1 MGGPRWRWTL
11 GVVSGLLA
19 LGAPCA
25 SGADAPISPDR
36 PSVTNNTETVR
47 PGVAQLETGVEYA
60 KSSIGGGESDRRFAA
75 QLALRTGLT
84 GALEA
89 RLGGEPVVRLRGE
102 RDDTGPGD
110 FSVGLKY
117 RLLDAEE
124 HTSWPSLGLQ
134 PSVKL
139 PVAGAPIGT
148 GRPDFELRALASFDL
163 PAGFDLDVN
172 AALAAVGQSRPN
184 GYLLQALTSASL
196 NCKILEATSA
206 FVEVAFA
213 SRDERDARDA
223 VDLRAGIVFL
233 LGRDVA
239 LDAAAGASLAGRG
252 PDYTVIAGV
261 SVRLGHR

>member
-1 MGGPRWRWTL
+1 MGVPRWRWTL

-84 GALEA
+84 GA
-89 RLGGEPVVRLRGE
+89 
-102 RDDTGPGD
+102 
-110 FSVGLKY
+110 
-117 RLLDAEE
+117 
-124 HTSWPSLGLQ
+124 
-134 PSVKL
+134 
-139 PVAGAPIGT
+139 
-148 GRPDFELRALASFDL
+148 
-163 PAGFDLDVN
+163 
-172 AALAAVGQSRPN
+172 
-184 GYLLQALTSASL
+184 
-196 NCKILEATSA
+196 

-213 SRDERDARDA
+213 SRDDRDARDA
-223 VDLRAGIVFL
+223 VALRAGIVYL

-239 LDAAAGASLAGRG
+239 LDAAAGASLAGQG

>member
-1 MGGPRWRWTL
+1 MPRWRWTL

-60 KSSIGGGESDRRFAA
+60 KSSIGGHESDRRFAA
-75 QLALRTGLT
+75 QLALRAGLT

-89 RLGGEPVVRLRGE
+89 RLGGEPVVRFRGE
-102 RDDTGPGD
+102 REDTGSGD

-124 HTSWPSLGLQ
+124 RRWWPSLGLQ

-139 PVAGAPIGT
+139 PVASAPIGT

-163 PAGFDLDVN
+163 SGGFDLDVN
-172 AALAAVGQSRPN
+172 AALAAVGQSHPN
-184 GYLLQALTSASL
+184 GYILQALTSASL
-196 NCKILEATSA
+196 NRKILDATSV

-213 SRDERDARDA
+213 ARDERDARDA
-223 VDLRAGIVFL
+223 VALRAGIVYV

-239 LDAAAGASLAGRG
+239 LDAAAGASLAGQG
-252 PDYTVIAGV
+252 PDYTVMAGV